1 LVPLLFQGFAK
12 QLARLFGVIAS
23 SQGGGSSGRTCL
35 VLQATPEL
43 RQQPDAAGLSQLQVL
58 LRGELAK
65 ELAAATIAK
74 DDTMDTL
81 KKKEKQRRR

>member
-1 LVPLLFQGFAK
+1 MLLFQGFAK
-12 QLARLFGVIAS
+12 QLARLFGVSAS

-43 RQQPDAAGLSQLQVL
+43 QQQPDVAGLSQLQVL

-74 DDTMDTL
+74 DDTVHTL
-81 KKKEKQRRR
+81 KKQEKQRRR